1 MSQPSCELR
10 PPSRFRRPVGVCG
23 ETSLPVIRGV
33 ALAVPCAPRPGPDCA
48 FNAHAHRE
56 PRARNRETSHRPD
69 PAVDPTLTLGIVGGI
84 VLIES
89 EPALPRCFDRPDV
102 FHHSHPIPCLTANAL
117 ARNGTSAHPSPSSA
131 NPLYLQERAR
141 PPPSSA
147 IPHAQ
152 FTRGAPPGAK
162 IRETTYPPSQ
172 DRYCAHVI
180 SPKKRRRS
188 PQSPDAAHRPPEPP
202 GWSARAWSVCS
213 A

>member
-1 MSQPSCELR
+1 MGR
-10 PPSRFRRPVGVCG
+10 
-23 ETSLPVIRGV
+23 
-33 ALAVPCAPRPGPDCA
+33 
-48 FNAHAHRE
+48 
-56 PRARNRETSHRPD
+56 
-69 PAVDPTLTLGIVGGI
+69 DPTLTLGIVGGI

-117 ARNGTSAHPSPSSA
+117 ARNGTSAHPSPSSE

-141 PPPSSA
+141 PPLSSA
-147 IPHAQ
+147 IPHAK

-188 PQSPDAAHRPPEPP
+188 PQSPDATEPLSTGCNQKHP
-202 GWSARAWSVCS
+202 RCCMRTAQDKEDTVTSVES
-213 A
+213 YPSVTRDKQATQTATVTAVIR